1 MNGQDLIARQ
11 LAGVPVDVS
20 LIDTLPEPVRA
31 IAQRVASANGEGPLG
46 AFERAVSECIMDA
59 RERDAFRRG
68 VFAVDPTAPEQRNL
82 TDLGNA
88 ERFAARHGE
97 HVKHVPAWGWLAW
110 DSTRWARDEGAAIR
124 HAKETVRAMY
134 AEAAQITDE
143 TNRKRLAD
151 HAIRSENAA
160 RLDAL
165 LKLAETEKQV
175 EARAADFDGEPLLL
189 NCANGTLDLRTGQL
203 HPHNPADRL
212 TRITGTLYDPAATC
226 PTWDAFLDRVLGGSR
241 ELVEF
246 VQRAMGYTL
255 TGDTSGQCLFF
266 CYGTG
271 ANGKSTFL
279 ETVRAVLGEY
289 SQQSEFS
296 TFLARQNE
304 SVRNDIA
311 RMAGVRFVAAI
322 EAGEG
327 RRLNE
332 PLIKTLTGGD
342 TVTARFLFKDYF
354 EFRPQFKLW
363 LAANHKPII
372 RGTDNAIWRRIRLIP
387 FTVTIPESERDP
399 RLAMKLRAELPGI
412 LAWAVRG
419 CLDWQRAGLGT
430 PTEVRNATE
439 SYRAEMDTLA
449 AFIDEHCFVGPAATV
464 KKGDLYSAYKAWAEG
479 NGEYVETSRA
489 FSVRLS
495 ERGFPDD
502 RGTGGTRVWRGIGLL
517 AQDRGNQ

>member
-1 MNGQDLIARQ
+1 MTGQELIARQ
-11 LAGVPVDVS
+11 LAGAPVDAT
-20 LIDTLPEPVRA
+20 LIQTLPDPARA

-46 AFERAVSECIMDA
+46 AFETALTECIADST
-59 RERDAFRRG
+59 ERAAFKRR
-68 VFAVDPTAPEQRNL
+68 VFAVDPTAPEPHNL

-88 ERFAARHGE
+88 ERLAARHSE
-97 HVKHVPAWGWLAW
+97 RVQFAPVWGWLAW
-110 DSTRWARDEGAAIR
+110 DGTRWARDNGAAIR

-134 AEAAQITDE
+134 AEAAQLADE
-143 TNRKRLAD
+143 TERTRLAN
-151 HAIRSENAA
+151 HAIRSESAA
-160 RLDAL
+160 RLEAL
-165 LKLAETEKQV
+165 LKLAESESQIET
-175 EARAADFDGEPLLL
+175 RPADYDGDPLLL
-189 NCANGTLDLRTGQL
+189 NCANGTLDLRTGRL
-203 HPHNPADRL
+203 YSHNPADKL

-226 PTWDAFLDRVLGGSR
+226 PTWESFLARVLGDNR
-241 ELVEF
+241 ELIAF
-246 VQRAMGYTL
+246 IQRAMGYSL
-255 TGDTSGQCLFF
+255 TGDTAEQVLFF

-279 ETVRAVLGEY
+279 ETARAVLGEY

-296 TFLARQNE
+296 TLLARQNE

-387 FTVTIPESERDP
+387 FTVTIPENERDP
-399 RLAMKLRAELPGI
+399 KLAAKLRAELPGI
-412 LAWAVRG
+412 LAWAVCG
-419 CLDWQRAGLGT
+419 CLDWQRDGLGT
-430 PTEVRNATE
+430 PNEVRNATD

-449 AFIDEHCFVGPAATV
+449 AFIDECCFVGPTATV
-464 KKGDLYSAYKAWAEG
+464 KKGELYAAYKMWAEG
-479 NGEYVETSRA
+479 SGEYVETSRA
-489 FSVRLS
+489 FGVRLA
-495 ERGFPDD
+495 ERGFDEHK
-502 RGTGGTRVWRGIGLL
+502 GTGGIRYWRGIGMLSR
-517 AQDRGNQ
+517 DGGE

>member
-1 MNGQDLIARQ
+1 MNGFDFIARQ
-11 LAGVPVDVS
+11 LAGVPVDVTQIEALTGPARDIARG
-20 LIDTLPEPVRA
+20 LIGVNGNGPE
-31 IAQRVASANGEGPLG
+31 I
-46 AFERAVSECIMDA
+46 FERLLNEHFPDA
-59 RERDAFRRG
+59 RERDSFRRN

-110 DSTRWARDEGAAIR
+110 DSTRWARDESAVFR

-134 AEAAQITDE
+134 AEAAQLTDE
-143 TNRKRLAD
+143 TDRKRLAD

-189 NCANGTLDLRTGQL
+189 NCANGTLDLRTGRL
-203 HPHNPADRL
+203 YPHNAADRL
-212 TRITGTLYDPAATC
+212 TRITGTVYDPAATC
-226 PTWDAFLDRVLGGSR
+226 PTWGSFLARVLGGND
-241 ELVEF
+241 ELIAF
-246 VQRAMGYTL
+246 LQRAMGYSL
-255 TGDTSGQCLFF
+255 TGDTAEQVLFF

-387 FTVTIPESERDP
+387 FTVTIPESERDSK
-399 RLAMKLRAELPGI
+399 LAAKLRAELPGI

-419 CLDWQRAGLGT
+419 CLDWQRSGLGT
-430 PTEVRNATE
+430 PNEVRNATD

-449 AFIDEHCFVGPAATV
+449 AFIDERCFVGPAATV

-479 NGEYVETSRA
+479 NGEYVETSKTFGLRLA
-489 FSVRLS
+489 ERGLS
-495 ERGFPDD
+495 E
-502 RGTGGTRVWRGIGLL
+502 TRDGQGNRYWRGIGLL
-517 AQDRGNQ
+517 AKDKV